1 MSKKRYKSIG
11 KGDTVESVLLGGEPN
26 IAVMNI
32 KDESE
37 LMWQIQL
44 ALNWYNYNC

>member
-26 IAVMNI
+26 IAAKNI
-32 KDESE
+32 ADTSE
-37 LMWQIQL
+37 LIWEIQK
-44 ALNWYNYNC
+44 ALNWF